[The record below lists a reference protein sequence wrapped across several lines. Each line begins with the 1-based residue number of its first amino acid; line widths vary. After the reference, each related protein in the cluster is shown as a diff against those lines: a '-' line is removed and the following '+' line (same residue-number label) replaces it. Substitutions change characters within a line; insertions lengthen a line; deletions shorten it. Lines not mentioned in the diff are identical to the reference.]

1 MRLEEDLKRAGI
13 AVKWW
18 VINSSFY
25 RSETTNQ
32 LLAAKASHEVTWI
45 NKVAGHS
52 DGNFAVIPWTADEVK
67 GEKLK
72 ELF

>member
-1 MRLEEDLKRAGI
+1 
-13 AVKWW
+13 

-45 NKVAGHS
+45 NKIAEHS
-52 DGNFAVIPWTADEVK
+52 DGNFVVIPWTADEVK

>member
-1 MRLEEDLKRAGI
+1 VA
-13 AVKWW
+13 
-18 VINSSFY
+18 
-25 RSETTNQ
+25 
-32 LLAAKASHEVTWI
+32 WI
-45 NKVAGHS
+45 NKVAEHS